1 MVNKS
6 KVIAAAHI
14 EKLMKVGY
22 VRDGTSRPLSN
33 DLGPCFGLS
42 MRGTRRQLQ
51 SSPSAVSLRF
61 IPDVLQTGFCMGRL
75 ALGHQHRPVV
85 FSRPSEVKM

>member
-1 MVNKS
+1 MAPKSPFPEFIPLTEDELQSLHCISMVDTS

-33 DLGPCFGLS
+33 NLGL
-42 MRGTRRQLQ
+42 
-51 SSPSAVSLRF
+51 LRL
-61 IPDVLQTGFCMGRL
+61 IHERNKKAAP
-75 ALGHQHRPVV
+75 
-85 FSRPSEVKM
+85 K